1 MIFFSIYLNPKE
13 RVLDL
18 EKSGLVESIDDLQ
31 PTVIAT
37 SDFRLFGY
45 EGEGFVGHFFGGL
58 GCGFFLFVFQ

>member
-13 RVLDL
+13 SVLDL

-37 SDFRLFGY
+37 SDCRLFGFKS
-45 EGEGFVGHFFGGL
+45 EGFVGHFFGGL
-58 GCGFFLFVFQ
+58 DCGFFLFVF